1 MFALFVV
8 VVYAQP
14 VGLCLMILQALHAAF
29 PGRDLD
35 ILLQVGEVVVMWLL
49 LLLCCAP
56 FELQLAPS
64 APFEL
69 LLCPFPVP
77 LVF

>member
-1 MFALFVV
+1 MYV
-8 VVYAQP
+8 QP
-14 VGLCLMILQALHAAF
+14 VGCRLVILQALHAAF

-35 ILLQVGEVVVMWLL
+35 MLLQLGEMVVTWLL

-69 LLCPFPVP
+69 LLRPFPFP
-77 LVF
+77 LAF